1 MSGLLEQALE
11 IAAAILILS
20 AFALNQFRG
29 LDRHAMPYLLL
40 NLAGGVILAVLAFQ
54 ARRWG
59 FVLLEGVW
67 SAVALVGL
75 ATRLLGKEL
84 SSQR

>member
-40 NLAGGVILAVLAFQ
+40 NLTGSIILAILAGSDRQ
-54 ARRWG
+54 WG
-59 FVLLEGVW
+59 FLLLQAAWG
-67 SAVALVGL
+67 LVSLWGILGL
-75 ATRLLGKEL
+75 MRHGGA
-84 SSQR
+84 S